1 MRKVCK
7 VCGYTIENA
16 NIRECPNCGSY
27 DFNIVQ
33 SYGKDDRYDKFNT
46 CDKQNRFMRHRR

>member
-1 MRKVCK
+1 MRKVCA

-27 DFNIVQ
+27 DFKIVQ
-33 SYGKDDRYDKFNT
+33 SYDRY
-46 CDKQNRFMRHRR
+46 NRYDTHDRQDNLMRYRR